1 MFIYHV
7 ISFSTG
13 AILRPF
19 VWWSHSGWK
28 YLTHSGASHSHQR
41 QQSSEIPHTSLP
53 KFVSFSQTNECTF
66 CHEAYYH
73 CYRLLGSVSALS
85 PPAVQTW
92 LRYVRIDLQA
102 VRLVS
107 LSEREQVETL
117 DNYWHLISQ
126 LCTCRAPLSLLTQSG
141 GWWNHSDHP
150 SVPANHDALPFAF
163 EILLWQFAVFSRSHN
178 LNLCCGSYSY
188 CLVLFDHFQW
198 YLYMHNIHCIF
209 KKILYKY

>member
-1 MFIYHV
+1 MH
-7 ISFSTG
+7 
-13 AILRPF
+13 ILS
-19 VWWSHSGWK
+19 WS
-28 YLTHSGASHSHQR
+28 LL
-41 QQSSEIPHTSLP
+41 SLLP
-53 KFVSFSQTNECTF
+53 PAWF
-66 CHEAYYH
+66 
-73 CYRLLGSVSALS
+73 VSALS

-141 GWWNHSDHP
+141 GWWYHSDHP

-178 LNLCCGSYSY
+178 LNLCCGSY